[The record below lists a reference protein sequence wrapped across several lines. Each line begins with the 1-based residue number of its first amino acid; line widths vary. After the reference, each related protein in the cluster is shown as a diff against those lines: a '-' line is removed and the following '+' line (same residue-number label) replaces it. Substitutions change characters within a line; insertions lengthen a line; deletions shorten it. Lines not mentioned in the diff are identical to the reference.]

1 MRRMAL
7 AIISTIEGTS
17 DLNPVTIAHEIQD
30 LYYALDLF
38 FVALQDN

>member
-7 AIISTIEGTS
+7 PIISTIEGTS

-30 LYYALDLF
+30 LYHTLDPVF
-38 FVALQDN
+38 IALQDN